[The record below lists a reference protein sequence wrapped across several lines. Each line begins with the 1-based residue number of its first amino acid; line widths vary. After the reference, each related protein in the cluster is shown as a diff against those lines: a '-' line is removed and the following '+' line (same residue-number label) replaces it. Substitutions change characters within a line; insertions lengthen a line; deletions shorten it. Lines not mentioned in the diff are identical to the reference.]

1 MKILID
7 GDSCPVLDIAERL
20 AFRRAVECKVVHDT
34 DHELHPEHSE
44 QIMVDK
50 GPDSADF
57 RIMNLVQPGDI
68 VVTQDIK
75 LAWVL
80 TSMGAY
86 VMDHDG
92 VLYTDY
98 TDPHARFRLPK
109 RTWQQDAAFYYALS
123 DLIWTLSADADGET
137 G

>member
-20 AFRRAVECKVVHDT
+20 AFRRAVECTVVHDT

-75 LAWVL
+75 LAGVL
-80 TSMGAY
+80 TSMGLMSWIMTAFCIRIIPTP
-86 VMDHDG
+86 MRDSGCRNGHG
-92 VLYTDY
+92 SRTLHFIT
-98 TDPHARFRLPK
+98 RFP
-109 RTWQQDAAFYYALS
+109 
-123 DLIWTLSADADGET
+123 I
-137 G
+137 